1 MATVAIVAIVLAVIA
16 VPVGAHLGVDHRDE
30 VPRAVAVPRQLV
42 PGVLPVALPVV
53 VGGVVSVVVHVG
65 ARVQIGLE
73 GAVVVTGIIRR

>member
-53 VGGVVSVVVHVG
+53 VGGVVSVVVHVI
-65 ARVQIGLE
+65 VY
-73 GAVVVTGIIRR
+73 VKKIILMLTNMIRYWY